1 MTYKTSMNEIPP
13 HRQELRQRITTTA
26 LQAFKE
32 KGIKAVRMDDLA
44 EMLNISKRTLYEVFE
59 TKKDLIYACITHNF
73 TMEQATHEALIRHR
87 KDNVLECC
95 FMVMENILESFSRT
109 SPEFFRDLQKYPR
122 FLELRNE
129 QFQKDKNEMVAFLEK
144 GKEQGLF
151 RDDIRFELILD
162 LLSPRVDSTFS
173 RHMGRTYTIK
183 EIFYYVVVTLL
194 RGCATGRGRDVIN
207 DFLAAHPEMVPDSG
221 TCHNEVSQAV
231 SD

>member
-13 HRQELRQRITTTA
+13 HRQELRQRITATA

-129 QFQKDKNEMVAFLEK
+129 QFQKDTNEMVAFLEK

-194 RGCATGRGRDVIN
+194 RGCATGRGRDVID

>member
-13 HRQELRQRITTTA
+13 HRQELRQRITATA

-73 TMEQATHEALIRHR
+73 TMEQAAHEALIRHR

-129 QFQKDKNEMVAFLEK
+129 QFQKDTNEMVAFLEK

-194 RGCATGRGRDVIN
+194 RGCATGRGRDVID